1 MLSYLAELNYSRSL
15 SALLTQIQKTSALA
29 FVFLLK
35 HQFTCHLNECCYY
48 SCRSKSTR
56 VTTTTWP
63 AHCPTSKWIGKQ
75 NEITL
80 VLKTSFC
87 SVHQFC
93 NFVHLSVIFFLF
105 DILKINCNLWVSLY
119 DCCWWLDANNSNKS
133 SYGLHAWL
141 LLHVHDVCPTVTG
154 SGTIGTLLAFLID
167 DQRWTSAGALDLVGA
182 RGTVPVR
189 QVATQRWI

>member
-105 DILKINCNLWVSLY
+105 DILKINCNLWVVGI
-119 DCCWWLDANNSNKS
+119 NRR
-133 SYGLHAWL
+133 L
-141 LLHVHDVCPTVTG
+141 LLGSIVGFCWDRPSALTVG
-154 SGTIGTLLAFLID
+154 SCWDRPSALAGINRKL
-167 DQRWTSAGALDLVGA
+167 QGELC
-182 RGTVPVR
+182 
-189 QVATQRWI
+189 